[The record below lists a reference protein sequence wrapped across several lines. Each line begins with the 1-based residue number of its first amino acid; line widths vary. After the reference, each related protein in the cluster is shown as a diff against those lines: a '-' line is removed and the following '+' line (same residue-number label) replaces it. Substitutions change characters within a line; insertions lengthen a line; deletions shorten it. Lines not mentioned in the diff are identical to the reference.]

1 VTEQPA
7 PEQAQQEDLTAD
19 DAKVS
24 PTDNGW
30 KDGDGPQPA
39 QTTTPALGSFTG
51 EQVHPL

>member
-1 VTEQPA
+1 VTGPR
-7 PEQAQQEDLTAD
+7 AQDDLTAD

-39 QTTTPALGSFTG
+39 QIVAPPTAAPA
-51 EQVHPL
+51 HPGAPAGKGKP